1 MTLKINSVAPDFTA
15 QTQMGEIK
23 FHEWLGDSWG
33 VLFSHPKD
41 FTPVCTTELGAL
53 ARMKPDFDARN
64 VKVMGLSVDPVS
76 DHEKWLED
84 ITDVCGMKPEYPI
97 VADEKLEVAKLYNML
112 EGDAGT
118 TSMGRTAVDN
128 ETVRT
133 VYIVRP
139 DKRIGLFLTYP
150 MTTGRNFA
158 EILRAIDSMQRTAKH
173 KIATPADW
181 KPGEDV
187 IIVPKVTNEEAKK
200 IYPDGWETIKPY
212 LRKVPDPQKVKLDTK
227 LLNQQSQHWEKNF
240 SNKPEMFGLEASEPA
255 KKSLKI
261 FQENN
266 INTIIELGAG
276 LGRDSIY
283 FSINNLSVTS
293 LDYSQSG
300 INIINK
306 KINKDKLKNIKT
318 KVFDIRQ
325 KLPFEDNS
333 IDGCFSHMLYC
344 MALSN
349 QNLFNLNKEICR
361 ILKPDGLNIYT
372 VRNEHDGD
380 YKNGIHRGEDMYE
393 NDGFIVHFL
402 TKQK

>member
-1 MTLKINSVAPDFTA
+1 LDK
-15 QTQMGEIK
+15 
-23 FHEWLGDSWG
+23 
-33 VLFSHPKD
+33 
-41 FTPVCTTELGAL
+41 
-53 ARMKPDFDARN
+53 
-64 VKVMGLSVDPVS
+64 KV
-76 DHEKWLED
+76 
-84 ITDVCGMKPEYPI
+84 
-97 VADEKLEVAKLYNML
+97 
-112 EGDAGT
+112 
-118 TSMGRTAVDN
+118 
-128 ETVRT
+128 
-133 VYIVRP
+133 
-139 DKRIGLFLTYP
+139 
-150 MTTGRNFA
+150 
-158 EILRAIDSMQRTAKH
+158 
-173 KIATPADW
+173 
-181 KPGEDV
+181 
-187 IIVPKVTNEEAKK
+187 
-200 IYPDGWETIKPY
+200 
-212 LRKVPDPQKVKLDTK
+212 
-227 LLNQQSQHWEKNF
+227 LNQQSQHWEKNF
-240 SNKPEMFGLEASEPA
+240 SNKPEVFGLEASEPA

-261 FQENN
+261 FQDNN

-283 FSINNLSVTS
+283 FSINNLFVTS

-393 NDGFIVHFL
+393 NDGFIVHFFNKTKINQL
-402 TKQK
+402 TDGFKNIKIESFEEGTFPRKLYFVVNKKI

>member
-1 MTLKINSVAPDFTA
+1 
-15 QTQMGEIK
+15 
-23 FHEWLGDSWG
+23 
-33 VLFSHPKD
+33 
-41 FTPVCTTELGAL
+41 
-53 ARMKPDFDARN
+53 
-64 VKVMGLSVDPVS
+64 
-76 DHEKWLED
+76 
-84 ITDVCGMKPEYPI
+84 
-97 VADEKLEVAKLYNML
+97 
-112 EGDAGT
+112 
-118 TSMGRTAVDN
+118 
-128 ETVRT
+128 
-133 VYIVRP
+133 
-139 DKRIGLFLTYP
+139 
-150 MTTGRNFA
+150 
-158 EILRAIDSMQRTAKH
+158 
-173 KIATPADW
+173 
-181 KPGEDV
+181 
-187 IIVPKVTNEEAKK
+187 
-200 IYPDGWETIKPY
+200 
-212 LRKVPDPQKVKLDTK
+212 
-227 LLNQQSQHWEKNF
+227 
-240 SNKPEMFGLEASEPA
+240 MFGLEASEPA

-300 INIINK
+300 INIINN
-306 KINKDKLKNIKT
+306 KINKDRLKNIKT

-333 IDGCFSHMLYC
+333 VDGCFSHMLYC

-393 NDGFIVHFL
+393 NDGFIVHFFNKTKINQL
-402 TKQK
+402 TDGFKNIKIESFEEGTFPRKLYFVVNKKI

>member
-1 MTLKINSVAPDFTA
+1 
-15 QTQMGEIK
+15 
-23 FHEWLGDSWG
+23 
-33 VLFSHPKD
+33 
-41 FTPVCTTELGAL
+41 
-53 ARMKPDFDARN
+53 
-64 VKVMGLSVDPVS
+64 
-76 DHEKWLED
+76 
-84 ITDVCGMKPEYPI
+84 
-97 VADEKLEVAKLYNML
+97 
-112 EGDAGT
+112 
-118 TSMGRTAVDN
+118 
-128 ETVRT
+128 
-133 VYIVRP
+133 
-139 DKRIGLFLTYP
+139 
-150 MTTGRNFA
+150 
-158 EILRAIDSMQRTAKH
+158 
-173 KIATPADW
+173 
-181 KPGEDV
+181 
-187 IIVPKVTNEEAKK
+187 
-200 IYPDGWETIKPY
+200 
-212 LRKVPDPQKVKLDTK
+212 
-227 LLNQQSQHWEKNF
+227 
-240 SNKPEMFGLEASEPA
+240 MFGLEASEPA

-306 KINKDKLKNIKT
+306 KINKDRLKNIKT

-349 QNLFNLNKEICR
+349 QNLFNLNREIYR

-393 NDGFIVHFL
+393 NDGFIVHFFNKTKINQL
-402 TKQK
+402 TDGFKNIKIESFEEGTFPRKLYFVVNKKI

>member
-1 MTLKINSVAPDFTA
+1 
-15 QTQMGEIK
+15 
-23 FHEWLGDSWG
+23 
-33 VLFSHPKD
+33 
-41 FTPVCTTELGAL
+41 
-53 ARMKPDFDARN
+53 
-64 VKVMGLSVDPVS
+64 
-76 DHEKWLED
+76 
-84 ITDVCGMKPEYPI
+84 
-97 VADEKLEVAKLYNML
+97 
-112 EGDAGT
+112 
-118 TSMGRTAVDN
+118 
-128 ETVRT
+128 
-133 VYIVRP
+133 
-139 DKRIGLFLTYP
+139 
-150 MTTGRNFA
+150 
-158 EILRAIDSMQRTAKH
+158 
-173 KIATPADW
+173 
-181 KPGEDV
+181 
-187 IIVPKVTNEEAKK
+187 
-200 IYPDGWETIKPY
+200 
-212 LRKVPDPQKVKLDTK
+212 
-227 LLNQQSQHWEKNF
+227 
-240 SNKPEMFGLEASEPA
+240 MFGLEASEPA

-325 KLPFEDNS
+325 NLPFEDNS

-349 QNLFNLNKEICR
+349 QNLFNLNREICR

-393 NDGFIVHFL
+393 NDGFIVHFFNKIKINQL
-402 TKQK
+402 TDGFKNLKIESFEEGTFPRKLYFVVNKKI

>member
-1 MTLKINSVAPDFTA
+1 
-15 QTQMGEIK
+15 
-23 FHEWLGDSWG
+23 
-33 VLFSHPKD
+33 
-41 FTPVCTTELGAL
+41 
-53 ARMKPDFDARN
+53 
-64 VKVMGLSVDPVS
+64 
-76 DHEKWLED
+76 
-84 ITDVCGMKPEYPI
+84 
-97 VADEKLEVAKLYNML
+97 
-112 EGDAGT
+112 
-118 TSMGRTAVDN
+118 
-128 ETVRT
+128 
-133 VYIVRP
+133 
-139 DKRIGLFLTYP
+139 
-150 MTTGRNFA
+150 
-158 EILRAIDSMQRTAKH
+158 
-173 KIATPADW
+173 
-181 KPGEDV
+181 
-187 IIVPKVTNEEAKK
+187 
-200 IYPDGWETIKPY
+200 
-212 LRKVPDPQKVKLDTK
+212 
-227 LLNQQSQHWEKNF
+227 
-240 SNKPEMFGLEASEPA
+240 MFGLEASEPA

-306 KINKDKLKNIKT
+306 KINKYKLKNIKT

-393 NDGFIVHFL
+393 NDGFIVHFFNKTKINQL
-402 TKQK
+402 TDGFKNIKIESFEEGTFPRKLYFVVNKKI

>member
-1 MTLKINSVAPDFTA
+1 
-15 QTQMGEIK
+15 
-23 FHEWLGDSWG
+23 
-33 VLFSHPKD
+33 
-41 FTPVCTTELGAL
+41 
-53 ARMKPDFDARN
+53 
-64 VKVMGLSVDPVS
+64 
-76 DHEKWLED
+76 
-84 ITDVCGMKPEYPI
+84 
-97 VADEKLEVAKLYNML
+97 
-112 EGDAGT
+112 
-118 TSMGRTAVDN
+118 
-128 ETVRT
+128 
-133 VYIVRP
+133 
-139 DKRIGLFLTYP
+139 
-150 MTTGRNFA
+150 
-158 EILRAIDSMQRTAKH
+158 
-173 KIATPADW
+173 
-181 KPGEDV
+181 
-187 IIVPKVTNEEAKK
+187 
-200 IYPDGWETIKPY
+200 
-212 LRKVPDPQKVKLDTK
+212 
-227 LLNQQSQHWEKNF
+227 
-240 SNKPEMFGLEASEPA
+240 MFGLEASEPA

-276 LGRDSIY
+276 LGRDSMY

-393 NDGFIVHFL
+393 NDGFIVHFFNKTKINQL
-402 TKQK
+402 TDGFKNIKIESFEEGTFPRKLYFVVNKKI

>member
-1 MTLKINSVAPDFTA
+1 
-15 QTQMGEIK
+15 
-23 FHEWLGDSWG
+23 
-33 VLFSHPKD
+33 
-41 FTPVCTTELGAL
+41 
-53 ARMKPDFDARN
+53 
-64 VKVMGLSVDPVS
+64 
-76 DHEKWLED
+76 
-84 ITDVCGMKPEYPI
+84 
-97 VADEKLEVAKLYNML
+97 
-112 EGDAGT
+112 
-118 TSMGRTAVDN
+118 
-128 ETVRT
+128 
-133 VYIVRP
+133 
-139 DKRIGLFLTYP
+139 
-150 MTTGRNFA
+150 
-158 EILRAIDSMQRTAKH
+158 
-173 KIATPADW
+173 
-181 KPGEDV
+181 
-187 IIVPKVTNEEAKK
+187 
-200 IYPDGWETIKPY
+200 
-212 LRKVPDPQKVKLDTK
+212 
-227 LLNQQSQHWEKNF
+227 
-240 SNKPEMFGLEASEPA
+240 MFGLEASEPA

-283 FSINNLSVTS
+283 FSINNLFVTS

-349 QNLFNLNKEICR
+349 QNLLNLNKEIWR

-393 NDGFIVHFL
+393 NDGFIVHFFNKTKINQL
-402 TKQK
+402 TDGFKNIKIESFEEGTFPRKLYFVVNKKI